1 MANDCSYDIYFYKF
15 RGRAEPIRLL
25 LEYVGVNIRILNN
38 ENLIIINVYIMLY
51 LYIY

>member
-25 LEYVGVNIRILNN
+25 LEYVGVNIQNFNINDNNILIL
-38 ENLIIINVYIMLY
+38 EIHINF
-51 LYIY
+51 